1 MKTYMA
7 KPKEVESKWFVVDAT
22 GLALGRLASA
32 VATVLRGKNKPE
44 FTPHVDT
51 GDHVIVINCDKVILT
66 GKKAEQKLYRYHT
79 GYAGGLK
86 EVQYKKIMSEKPEFA
101 VYKAVKGML
110 PKNILGR
117 QMLKKLRVFA
127 GSEHNHQ
134 AQMPVELKI

>member
-1 MKTYMA
+1 MA

>member
-1 MKTYMA
+1 VKTYMA